1 MATSFRYLG
10 RVIYMAYDHW
20 LAVVWNLAKSRTV
33 WRRMT
38 RILSRE
44 GAGPQV
50 SVFFFVAVVKP
61 VLLFGK
67 ETWVV
72 TP

>member
-1 MATSFRYLG
+1 MADYYR
-10 RVIYMAYDHW
+10 
-20 LAVVWNLAKSRTV
+20 LAVVWNIAKSRTV

-44 GAGPQV
+44 GAGPRV
-50 SVFFFVAVVKP
+50 SVFCFVAVVWS
-61 VLLFGK
+61 VLIFGK

>member
-1 MATSFRYLG
+1 
-10 RVIYMAYDHW
+10 
-20 LAVVWNLAKSRTV
+20 
-33 WRRMT
+33 MT
-38 RILSRE
+38 RILSRK

-50 SVFFFVAVVKP
+50 SVFFFVAVVQS
-61 VLLFGK
+61 VLILGK